1 MAQGAPITV
10 VLFEDDPK
18 TGPRLRKAIQK
29 RLPKPSRTFLFSP
42 FDKTVSTKAH
52 EDRLTADL
60 RNQGYDNATLWVSD
74 RDLSR
79 TQSYNGLSEAIVSK
93 VAARFGVPICKYATG
108 ANDDEV
114 FKRQQYW
121 GDAQIVLDSRD
132 ENILAASIVIIATG
146 FRSIER
152 HLKSA
157 TEKTADD
164 AKARTPATVMA
175 RLLDRPDEADRIALY
190 GSGDQKMASEIL
202 PFAIGAVRRKQLQG
216 RLPSLLGYWLYD
228 SILRFPGLLVNST
241 AAASYLNISVSA
253 FENLSIRKLFKSALY
268 KGPFSDTENP
278 LWWRKDLDG
287 LLLKAKVDDGN
298 NYVRKKL
305 RKVVPRCLDDG
316 KRAGLYCMVTKTPVS
331 EENSVGNISWF
342 PPGADLARVRRD
354 VYEQMGPWLGL
365 F

>member
-1 MAQGAPITV
+1 MARSTPITV

-18 TGPRLRKAIQK
+18 TGPRLRKAIKK
-29 RLPKPSRTFLFSP
+29 RLPKPSRTLLFLPS
-42 FDKTVSTKAH
+42 DRSASTKAH

-60 RNQGYDNATLWVSD
+60 RKQGYDDATLWVSD

-114 FKRQQYW
+114 FKRQRHW
-121 GDAQIVLDSRD
+121 GDAQIILDSGD
-132 ENILAASIVIIATG
+132 ENILATSIVVIATG
-146 FRSIER
+146 FRFIGKK
-152 HLKSA
+152 LKSA

-164 AKARTPATVMA
+164 PRARTPATVMS
-175 RLLDRPDEADRIALY
+175 RLLDRPEEADRIALY
-190 GSGDQKMASEIL
+190 GSGDQKMISEIL
-202 PFAIGAVRRKQLQG
+202 PFATDATGRKQLEG

-253 FENLSIRKLFKSALY
+253 FRKSSIRTLFKSALY
-268 KGPFSDTENP
+268 KGPFSDTDNP
-278 LWWRKDLDG
+278 LWWRKDLDRI
-287 LLLKAKVDDGN
+287 LFAAKAEDGN
-298 NYVRKKL
+298 RYARRKL
-305 RKVVPRCLDDG
+305 RKAVPRCLDGG
-316 KRAGLYCMVTKTPVS
+316 KRAGLYCMVTETPVS

-354 VYEQMGPWLGL
+354 VYDQMGPWLGL